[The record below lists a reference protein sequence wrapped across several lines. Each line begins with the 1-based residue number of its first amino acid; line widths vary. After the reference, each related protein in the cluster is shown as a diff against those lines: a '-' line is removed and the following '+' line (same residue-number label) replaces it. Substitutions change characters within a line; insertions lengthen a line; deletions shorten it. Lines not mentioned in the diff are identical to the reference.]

1 MVSIKKELKVLHYPR
16 LDTIMMVEKAIQK
29 ASNYPTKNQLWR
41 SLPKQVQYQTLTFIV
56 NYLEELGKIIIK
68 DNQIIWVW
76 GSKRNKRNACKNTFM
91 SKMIVDGSLTKNI
104 KKDLGINY

>member
-41 SLPKQVQYQTLTFIV
+41 ALPKQVQYQTLTFIV

-68 DNQIIWVW
+68 DSQIIWVW
-76 GSKRNKRNACKNTFM
+76 DPKGVKEMLAKTH
-91 SKMIVDGSLTKNI
+91 L
-104 KKDLGINY
+104 

>member
-1 MVSIKKELKVLHYPR
+1 MVSIKKTANIVLHYPR
-16 LDTIMMVEKAIQK
+16 LDTVMMVEKQIQK
-29 ASNYPTKNQLWR
+29 SSNYPTKNQLWR

-76 GSKRNKRNACKNTFM
+76 DPKGVKEMLAKPHLRVR
-91 SKMIVDGSLTKNI
+91 
-104 KKDLGINY
+104 